1 MGRATQTPSL
11 YLVADQNALVSTP
24 DSFICARSHP
34 LRAHKYDV
42 ATAVVSQEEVLHWL
56 ALRLVPGLGA
66 VGALKLLNKLKSPQ
80 AIFRASASE
89 LEGAGMSPAQARN
102 IASGCSFEDAVDQ
115 HHKLLNCG
123 AHMISIYDERY
134 PTRLREIFD
143 PPIVLFAIGRSE
155 LMSTPA
161 IGVVGTRNPTPYG
174 MAAAERLSA
183 DLSRA
188 GLTIISGMARG
199 IDSSAHLATLKDGG
213 DTIAVLGCGV
223 DVIYPSNN
231 RRLYDDIAK
240 KGLLISEFPI
250 GAPAFPQN
258 FPIRNRIVSGL
269 SIGVLIVEGAQHSGS
284 SITAKLAMDQGRE
297 VFAVPGNITS
307 KVSWGPNLLIKEGGA
322 KLVQEWSDVTNE
334 LPAAVRRELVSKAQ
348 QKMLLDGVDAPP
360 NATVDGPVAPQ
371 RALELKLLKS
381 LQVDE
386 PKQLDAILESF
397 EGVSSSELIG
407 ALFELEMNG
416 LVRQLPG
423 KKFLKV
429 W

>member
-1 MGRATQTPSL
+1 
-11 YLVADQNALVSTP
+11 
-24 DSFICARSHP
+24 
-34 LRAHKYDV
+34 V
-42 ATAVVSQEEVLHWL
+42 ATAVISQEEVLHWL
-56 ALRLVPGLGA
+56 ALRLVPGLGT
-66 VGALKLLNKLKSPQ
+66 VGAIKLLQKLKSPQ

-115 HHKLLNCG
+115 QQKMLAAG
-123 AHMISIYDERY
+123 ARLISIHDQVF
-134 PTRLREIFD
+134 PLRLREIFD
-143 PPIVLFAIGRSE
+143 PPIVLFAIGRDE
-155 LMSTPA
+155 LMATAA

-199 IDSSAHLATLKDGG
+199 IDSSAHQATLKEGG
-213 DTIAVLGCGV
+213 DTIAILGCGV
-223 DVIYPSNN
+223 DVVYPSNN
-231 RRLYDDIAK
+231 RRLYEDIAK
-240 KGLLISEFPI
+240 KGLLLSEFPM

-284 SITAKLAMDQGRE
+284 AITARLAMDQGRE
-297 VFAVPGNITS
+297 VFAVPGNVTS
-307 KVSWGPNLLIKEGGA
+307 KMSWGPNLLIKEGGA
-322 KLVQEWSDVTNE
+322 KLVQEWSDITNE
-334 LPAAVRRELVSKAQ
+334 LPAEVRRNLVSRAQ
-348 QKMLLDGVDAPP
+348 QKMLLDGI
-360 NATVDGPVAPQ
+360 GPLPEAALQGPEEPQ
-371 RALELKLLKS
+371 KALARKLLNG

-386 PKQLDAILESF
+386 PKQLDALLASF
-397 EGVSSSELIG
+397 EGVSSSELIS

-423 KKFLKV
+423 KKFVKV